1 VTSDEQAIRAL
12 VAKWHSATAAGDVD
26 IVLGL
31 MAQDVVFLVAGQ
43 APMKGRGAFEKGL
56 RDLLVTHRIESS
68 GVVQEVEVS
77 GGLAYCWNE
86 LSVRMTPLSGGKP
99 VLRSGSTLSI
109 LRKEPSGA
117 WVMLRDANLLK
128 IAT

>member
-1 VTSDEQAIRAL
+1 MNSDEQAIRAL
-12 VAKWHSATAAGDVD
+12 VAKWHSATAAGDVET
-26 IVLGL
+26 VLGL

-77 GGLAYCWNE
+77 GRLAYCWNE
-86 LSVRMTPLSGGKP
+86 LSVRMTPLSGGNP

-109 LRKEPSGA
+109 LRKEPGGA

-128 IAT
+128 IVP

>member
-1 VTSDEQAIRAL
+1 MNSDEEAIRAL
-12 VAKWHSATAAGDVD
+12 VAKWHSATAAGDVKT
-26 IVLGL
+26 VLGL

-43 APMKGRGAFEKGL
+43 APMKGRVAFEKGL

-68 GVVQEVEVS
+68 GVVQEGEVS
-77 GGLAYCWNE
+77 GRLAYCWNE
-86 LSVRMTPLSGGKP
+86 LSVRMTPLSGGNP

-109 LRKEPSGA
+109 LRKEPGGA

-128 IAT
+128 IVP